1 MEAVQRSLDAWN
13 RGDVDGMLTRVT
25 DDTEYAIAEQNPNAR
40 LLRGREELAAY
51 LRVDHKTVYA
61 AIQEGSIPGVKRL
74 GRTIR
79 IYRPAVLEWAVKEE
93 ARKRR

>member
-1 MEAVQRSLDAWN
+1 MSEAVTE
-13 RGDVDGMLTRVT
+13 GDFMNVK
-25 DDTEYAIAEQNPNAR
+25 
-40 LLRGREELAAY
+40 ELASL
-51 LRVDHKTVYA
+51 LRVDTKTVYA
-61 AIQEGSIPGVKRL
+61 AIQEGAIPGVKHL